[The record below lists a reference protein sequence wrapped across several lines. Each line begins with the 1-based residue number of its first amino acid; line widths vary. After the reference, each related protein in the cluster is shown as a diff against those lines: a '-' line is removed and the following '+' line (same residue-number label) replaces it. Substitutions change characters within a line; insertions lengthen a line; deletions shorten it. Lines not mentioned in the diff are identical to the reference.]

1 MNKAGY
7 KDGEYYKMKKKIII
21 GTIGI
26 GILLIIIGIYFAV
39 NLNEKFTP
47 QEENRNQS
55 IKVVNVEKVIS
66 VPDYYKGFLGIEG
79 VVTKLDEVKNIF
91 LLGCEDACILM
102 PVVYKGP
109 MPKLKS
115 KIIVY
120 GEIKKNK
127 DGKYVFQAKEV
138 KIK

>member
-1 MNKAGY
+1 
-7 KDGEYYKMKKKIII
+7 MKKKIII

-26 GILLIIIGIYFAV
+26 GVFLIIIGIYFVV

-47 QEENRNQS
+47 QKENSNQS

-66 VPDYYKGFLGIEG
+66 APDYYQGFLGIEG

-91 LLGCEDACILM
+91 LLGCEDACIFM

-109 MPKLKS
+109 MPELKS

-120 GEIKKNK
+120 GEIKKQE

-138 KIK
+138 RTK